1 MDIGYKDISKL
12 DSDEQFMGRI
22 NRSCRKN
29 GEVYFFNLDKTD
41 KIYKEDFRVNKDFS
55 LLDDIM
61 REILKNKKFSEY
73 YKMVLEMIK
82 KSNNLLND
90 DNIHKF
96 FKENVWMLNF
106 KEVSQ
111 RMKLIEDNNW
121 NMSVYLA
128 RNIDEDNIHLNGI
141 KVWNEYKK
149 LLHDSK
155 MNYSEKQVKLSNIRS
170 KMSYFIY
177 EIKKNFDLPYNDKIG
192 ELYYIENGEKYFENG
207 KLDKERFN
215 NEVGMFIEL

>member
-1 MDIGYKDISKL
+1 
-12 DSDEQFMGRI
+12 
-22 NRSCRKN
+22 
-29 GEVYFFNLDKTD
+29 
-41 KIYKEDFRVNKDFS
+41 
-55 LLDDIM
+55 
-61 REILKNKKFSEY
+61 
-73 YKMVLEMIK
+73 
-82 KSNNLLND
+82 
-90 DNIHKF
+90 
-96 FKENVWMLNF
+96 
-106 KEVSQ
+106 
-111 RMKLIEDNNW
+111 LIEDNNW

-141 KVWNEYKK
+141 EVWNEYKK

-207 KLDKERFN
+207 KLDKEKFS